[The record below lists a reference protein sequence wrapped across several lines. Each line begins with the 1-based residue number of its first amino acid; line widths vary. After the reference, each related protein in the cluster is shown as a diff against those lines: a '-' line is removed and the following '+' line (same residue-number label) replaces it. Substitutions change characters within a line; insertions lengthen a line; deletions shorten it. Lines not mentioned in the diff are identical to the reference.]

1 MNFKILS
8 PFAVLAAIAAATV
21 LPVNAFAVTTTFS
34 VVGILAILYA
44 DYGREIRPLRT
55 EGSTINFPSPG
66 RSAAALRE
74 AA

>member
-1 MNFKILS
+1 MNFKIIS

-21 LPVNAFAVTTTFS
+21 LPVNAFAVATTFS

-55 EGSTINFPSPG
+55 EGSAINFPAPG
-66 RSAAALRE
+66 RSAAGLRE